1 MPTNDAICGTELR
14 WRFSTDVFEHAIELR
29 QRLKSHGERD
39 LTDPQ
44 IAVI

>member
-14 WRFSTDVFEHAIELR
+14 WRFSTDLFEHAIELR